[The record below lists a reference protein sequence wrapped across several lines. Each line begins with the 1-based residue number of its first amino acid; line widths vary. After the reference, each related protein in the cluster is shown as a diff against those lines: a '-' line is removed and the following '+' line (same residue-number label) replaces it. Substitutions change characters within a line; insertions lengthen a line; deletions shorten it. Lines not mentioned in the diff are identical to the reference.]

1 MARPRAGADD
11 VSAPRAWKRLVP
23 ALALAAAIALPPRAV
38 AGAPDHVDPSSISRS
53 RRTAIVTAA
62 QRVSPAVVS
71 VSVVTTRIVRADPY
85 GLPFHD
91 EFFDRFFP
99 PSVYRERVPGL
110 GSGVIV
116 DADGIVLTN
125 SHVIRDAEEVKVN
138 LPDGRHFDARLLGD
152 SPVYDLAVLKIPA
165 EHLPVAQRGDSDSL
179 VVGEWAIAIGN
190 PFGFLLDDPQP
201 TVTAGVVSAMRRDIK
216 AEATSTSMYKNM
228 IQTDAAINPGNSG
241 GALVD
246 ADGEVIGINTFIF
259 TNSGGSIGLGFA
271 IPINLAKKVLAEV
284 RRYGRVRV
292 AWPGMTVQPVTE
304 LLARRLGWEGT
315 GGLVVSAVDRGGPA
329 ERAGLKPL
337 DRIRS
342 VNGRVTNDV
351 EDAQASIYGAQVGD
365 RLTLEVERDG
375 KSRTIVVTLEEAPAR

>member
-1 MARPRAGADD
+1 
-11 VSAPRAWKRLVP
+11 
-23 ALALAAAIALPPRAV
+23 
-38 AGAPDHVDPSSISRS
+38 
-53 RRTAIVTAA
+53 VTAA

-85 GLPFHD
+85 GLPFRD

-99 PSVYRERVPGL
+99 PSLYRERVPGL

-165 EHLPVAQRGDSDSL
+165 EKLPVAPMGDSDSL

-201 TVTAGVVSAMRRDIK
+201 TVTAGVVSATRRDIK
-216 AEATSTSMYKNM
+216 SEVSEIGMYKNM

-241 GALVD
+241 GPLVN
-246 ADGEVIGINTFIF
+246 ADGEVIGINAFIF
-259 TNSGGSIGLGFA
+259 TQGGGSIGLGFA
-271 IPINLAKKVLAEV
+271 IPINLAKRVLDEIK
-284 RRYGRVRV
+284 RYGRVRT
-292 AWPGMTVQPVTE
+292 AWPGMTLQAVTPYI
-304 LLARRLGWEGT
+304 AQRLGFNDT
-315 GGLVVSAVDRGGPA
+315 KGLVVSRVEEEGPA
-329 ERAGLKPL
+329 LRAGVRVG

-342 VNGRVTNDV
+342 VNGQEVNSVD
-351 EDAQASIYGAQVGD
+351 DAQRSIYGAQVGD
-365 RLTLEVERDG
+365 KLRLTLDRGG
-375 KSRTIVVTLEEAPAR
+375 KSLDVTLTLGEAPRRNE

>member
-1 MARPRAGADD
+1 VSRARVCGGLAGSFVLAGT
-11 VSAPRAWKRLVP
+11 VGLACALGAPP
-23 ALALAAAIALPPRAV
+23 AV
-38 AGAPDHVDPSSISRS
+38 AQRGGPSDHVDPSSLSHS

-99 PSVYRERVPGL
+99 PSLYRERVPGL

-116 DADGIVLTN
+116 DPDGIVLTN

-138 LPDGRHFDARLLGD
+138 LPDGRHYDAKLLGD
-152 SPVYDLAVLKIPA
+152 SPVYDLAVLKIPGD
-165 EHLPVAQRGDSDSL
+165 HLPVALLGDSDSL

-201 TVTAGVVSAMRRDIK
+201 TVTAGVVSATRRDIK
-216 AEATSTSMYKNM
+216 AEATSSGMYKNM

-241 GALVD
+241 GALVN

-271 IPINLAKKVLAEV
+271 IPINLAKKVLNEV
-284 RRYGRVRV
+284 RHYGRVRV
-292 AWPGMTVQPVTE
+292 AWPGMTVQPVSE
-304 LLARRLGWEGT
+304 LLARRLGWDGT

-329 ERAGLKPL
+329 DHAGLRPL
-337 DRIRS
+337 DRIRR

-365 RLTLEVERDG
+365 RLTLDVERDG
-375 KSRTIVVTLEEAPAR
+375 KKQTLVLTLEEAPGR